1 MADTFIAFPPDS
13 TDPNAKRVVF
23 NQNTIPGISGNV
35 YYQYVRQAQ
44 PPTYTVCADNSQT
57 VSGKIHL
64 CLYNSTPVRLRIEHI
79 YAHPHSV
86 AASGTNIVLQVM
98 ATLTEPTNGTD
109 VAIRKLATDFVDNPA
124 PPNNVIVKAASTVVP
139 LSGYFLGGGIVNTHN
154 GPTIVKQTA
163 TLYKKDI
170 DHSSIQLLSGQG
182 VLVRQSAPVSTS
194 GGTISTY
201 ITFTLDTA

>member
-44 PPTYTVCADNSQT
+44 PPTYTVVADNSQT

-64 CLYNSTPVRLRIEHI
+64 CVYNRTPVRLRVEHI

-98 ATLTEPTNGTD
+98 ATLTEPSDGTD
-109 VAIRKLATDFVDNPA
+109 VAIRKLASDFVDNPA
-124 PPNNVIVKAASTVVP
+124 APNDVMARANTTVAP

-154 GPTIVKQTA
+154 GTTIVKQMA

-201 ITFTLDTA
+201 ITFTLDTT